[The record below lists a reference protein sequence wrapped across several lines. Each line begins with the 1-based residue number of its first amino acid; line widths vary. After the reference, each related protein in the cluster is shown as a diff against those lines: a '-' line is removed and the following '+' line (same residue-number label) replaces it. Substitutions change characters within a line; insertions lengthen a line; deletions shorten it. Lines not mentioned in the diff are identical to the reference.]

1 MNEQVVSNMVGEDD
15 QPIDRIYG
23 QPASGGDMKL
33 INKDFTEYTGKIHKR
48 ATSVKGVDGNRFRSY
63 CYVTDD
69 NRWFNRSGMPIDK
82 PNNLL
87 KESSSE
93 EKPESKL

>member
-1 MNEQVVSNMVGEDD
+1 MVGDND

-23 QPASGGDMKL
+23 EPASGGSMKL
-33 INKDFTEYTGKIHKR
+33 INKDFTEYKGKIHKR
-48 ATSVKGVDGNRFRSY
+48 ALSIKDLDGSRFRSY

-69 NRWFNRSGMPIDK
+69 ERWFDRCGMPIQK

-87 KESSSE
+87 KESSN
-93 EKPESKL
+93 EKP

>member
-1 MNEQVVSNMVGEDD
+1 MNEQVVSNMVGDND

-23 QPASGGDMKL
+23 EPASGGSMKL
-33 INKDFTEYTGKIHKR
+33 INKDFTEYKGKIHKR
-48 ATSVKGVDGNRFRSY
+48 ALSIKDLDGSRFRSY

-69 NRWFNRSGMPIDK
+69 ERWFDRCGMPIQK

-87 KESSSE
+87 KESSN
-93 EKPESKL
+93 EKP

>member
-1 MNEQVVSNMVGEDD
+1 MNEQVVSNMVGDND

-23 QPASGGDMKL
+23 EPASGGSMKL
-33 INKDFTEYTGKIHKR
+33 INKDFTEYKGKIHKR
-48 ATSVKGVDGNRFRSY
+48 ATSVKDLDGSRFRSY

-69 NRWFNRSGMPIDK
+69 DRWFDRAGMPIQK

-87 KESSSE
+87 KDSNG
-93 EKPESKL
+93 